1 MKSEEEKLKK
11 KKRREEKT
19 GREEK
24 REKRRESRHC
34 GREGSRNMN
43 ASREVAD
50 GSVTYVCGECS
61 QENKSKSWE
70 ALVFLKEGIAQLLSL
85 SLFSK
90 LLFDQMISR
99 H

>member
-1 MKSEEEKLKK
+1 MKKNKKKGEEK
-11 KKRREEKT
+11 R
-19 GREEK
+19 REEK